1 MEVSASASSPP
12 GMGRRGHPKEQNQHC
27 QERNRSLQ
35 WPVLRAV
42 LYQVFSG
49 CPFLAHGAVCGA
61 TPPNAP
67 QRERSLK
74 PPAEGALGARWAPFT
89 AKTRPS
95 SAGRLTLLREIPDLS
110 SLRGTTRGDALG
122 FILDLLRKSLVP
134 EHSAAYPGVKRLYR
148 SLAVIFITIG
158 QCRERSNERDTLIR
172 ERMSKQRRPS
182 LCGNVNRDTT
192 RASLVAFLVAASLFV
207 GGCSGNLSGDF
218 YYTTRGGDVKRLAD
232 REIALVKASDQF
244 DSEWRKA
251 VTDFQAAFQV
261 AYESK
266 DTGSQALQDRVV
278 EEWTAHALKLIAWG
292 KVKIVRTDANGHYDM
307 SGLKPGRYYLFARA
321 DLPVSMNIRVPFH

>member
-1 MEVSASASSPP
+1 M
-12 GMGRRGHPKEQNQHC
+12 
-27 QERNRSLQ
+27 
-35 WPVLRAV
+35 
-42 LYQVFSG
+42 
-49 CPFLAHGAVCGA
+49 
-61 TPPNAP
+61 
-67 QRERSLK
+67 
-74 PPAEGALGARWAPFT
+74 
-89 AKTRPS
+89 
-95 SAGRLTLLREIPDLS
+95 
-110 SLRGTTRGDALG
+110 
-122 FILDLLRKSLVP
+122 
-134 EHSAAYPGVKRLYR
+134 
-148 SLAVIFITIG
+148 
-158 QCRERSNERDTLIR
+158 
-172 ERMSKQRRPS
+172 
-182 LCGNVNRDTT
+182 
-192 RASLVAFLVAASLFV
+192 VAASLFV

-321 DLPVSMNIRVPFH
+321 DLPVSMNIRVPFHWWVQVEIKSGTNTVNLTTSDRGKWPFSALQGLRSP